1 MDSIGDKRLL
11 RDFLEYL
18 EKDGK
23 SSGYILVDKG
33 SWDNTSLFFRK
44 IPPKGETTRVKIDF
58 QITRPDQDEIDA
70 QIELFLKKRK

>member
-23 SSGYILVDKG
+23 SSGYIPVDKG
-33 SWDNTSLFFRK
+33 SWDNTSLFF
-44 IPPKGETTRVKIDF
+44 
-58 QITRPDQDEIDA
+58 
-70 QIELFLKKRK
+70 L